1 MSGGLRTA
9 SALAS
14 VLFLLTLT
22 APLAEGQGRGAPTP
36 AASPRDVAVIDVT
49 GQWVSVIT
57 EDWRWRMMTPP
68 RGDVA
73 SVPLNAAGRQAANAW
88 DLDADRRRGDLCKAF
103 GPPGLIR
110 QPGRLRIRWEN
121 DTTLAL
127 EFDAGRQVRRL
138 HFGTSTPPGARSL
151 QGHSQANWF
160 RQPQNRGLRRGGP
173 LSGGSLEVVTTNLTA
188 GYLRPNGVPYSDRA
202 VVKEFFDT
210 FTLPEDG
217 TWLIVTTVV
226 NDPVYLN
233 QEFVISSQFR
243 KESDLS
249 RWSPRGCDIPP
260 PTAPPATR

>member
-1 MSGGLRTA
+1 MSVGLRHA
-9 SALAS
+9 SVLAS
-14 VLFLLTLT
+14 VVLLLALAT
-22 APLAEGQGRGAPTP
+22 PVAEGQGRGTP
-36 AASPRDVAVIDVT
+36 LPATSPRDAAVIDIT
-49 GQWVSVIT
+49 GQWVSVIS
-57 EDWRWRMMTPP
+57 EDWRWRMVTPP

-88 DLDADRRRGDLCKAF
+88 DLGADRARGDLCKAF

-138 HFGTSTPPGARSL
+138 HFGTPTPPRARSL

-173 LSGGSLEVVTTNLTA
+173 LSGGSLEVVTTNMTA

-249 RWSPRGCDIPP
+249 RWSPRSCDIPP
-260 PTAPPATR
+260 PMAPPSTR